1 MAAYATFSVCMNH
14 LQLGEVWSALKS
26 WAQEKVL
33 TPVDG
38 MSRGRK
44 RKRRW
49 KSRDRLTFLV
59 ARPGGFEPPA
69 KSLEGSCSIHLSYER
84 VLSL

>member
-44 RKRRW
+44 RKRR
-49 KSRDRLTFLV
+49 SQEV
-59 ARPGGFEPPA
+59 P
-69 KSLEGSCSIHLSYER
+69 
-84 VLSL
+84 

>member
-1 MAAYATFSVCMNH
+1 MPFPQTWGQMGIKKC
-14 LQLGEVWSALKS
+14 
-26 WAQEKVL
+26 
-33 TPVDG
+33 
-38 MSRGRK
+38 RK
-44 RKRRW
+44 KKTVTREPC
-49 KSRDRLTFLV
+49 DRLTFLV